1 MDSFLCRTK
10 YKTWEYPSRVGR
22 SGNRDARRH
31 REGQLQGIAW
41 GATWLDQQVMI
52 YLTGSWCAFF
62 LSFLLSHVSSFHF
75 SHLMI
80 LLLVNLH
87 YSPFWYVLLTD
98 MWVGLVRPALHF
110 QPDML
115 TNVHFIG
122 IFHPTVISNLLTP
135 DSSQSCL
142 QSITKWRVSQWV
154 L

>member
-1 MDSFLCRTK
+1 M
-10 YKTWEYPSRVGR
+10 
-22 SGNRDARRH
+22 RRH
-31 REGQLQGIAW
+31 
-41 GATWLDQQVMI
+41 MI
-52 YLTGSWCAFF
+52 GPTGYDISNWELVCFFF

-142 QSITKWRVSQWV
+142 QSITKWGVSWQV
-154 L
+154 LWILQQFFFIKFNILPPVLSQLLSLLHSMLLQAASHIN